1 MTLGAREWK
10 RGAVTQHPGMCGS
23 EDMLCPLPVILAFF
37 LSWVGKKSPVVKII
51 SLKSGVVGIWYHV
64 LGGRSLLGFS
74 ERSIH
79 VQLRLLIFNRKYGG

>member
-23 EDMLCPLPVILAFF
+23 EDVLCPLPVILAFF

-51 SLKSGVVGIWYHV
+51 SLKSGVSGDLVPCFRGKV
-64 LGGRSLLGFS
+64 SAGLLRVFYS
-74 ERSIH
+74 RTASSSH
-79 VQLRLLIFNRKYGG
+79 F